1 MLGKVPWVLLS
12 KLEETNESSFRGHS
26 EFLTFQDKQKY
37 LVWFQEPTLKC
48 GFLEKGQRSQAIL
61 SLFWGG
67 SGGRRPGSVPKSQ
80 PASVFSTLSCSSIP
94 PLAGTASHAWLVPYH
109 QRNTAEHC
117 CLCLYLVQGQPRRRN
132 RHRWCLYAAFWPVC
146 GSGLG
151 PCCCVLW
158 WRVPSHHTAL
168 RVSAEHDGFSWELAL
183 PSFAPLWPV
192 VELRPRKWLK
202 ESCIWF
208 ALSLVL
214 THSEHWGHLR
224 PGVLGSLGCSRVFH
238 ANRHFL
244 CVTFNLATQR
254 ISSRLL
260 KNKYICAKSR
270 SLHMYMY
277 NFT

>member
-1 MLGKVPWVLLS
+1 MFGKVPWVLLS

-146 GSGLG
+146 LWIWPGPLLLCIMVTCPLSPHGPSCLSRARRVLLGAGPALFCSAMARGGTETQEVAERKLHLVCTFSGPDTLRTLG
-151 PCCCVLW
+151 TSTAWGPWESWMQPC
-158 WRVPSHHTAL
+158 
-168 RVSAEHDGFSWELAL
+168 FSCQQT
-183 PSFAPLWPV
+183 F
-192 VELRPRKWLK
+192 
-202 ESCIWF
+202 
-208 ALSLVL
+208 SLCYL
-214 THSEHWGHLR
+214 
-224 PGVLGSLGCSRVFH
+224 
-238 ANRHFL
+238 
-244 CVTFNLATQR
+244 
-254 ISSRLL
+254 
-260 KNKYICAKSR
+260 
-270 SLHMYMY
+270 
-277 NFT
+277 